1 MSDHA
6 IELGPAEEAARLW
19 ESGRRLREEGD
30 VIALLEAVDLG
41 IRASEIL
48 AVHILYESRDRFP
61 ATIAA
66 LLDRPGRDIDVYRD
80 AVAVPNTVGFTEVL
94 DLLSDD
100 ALECVAPG
108 MHRGWEDRRFSCRRS
123 RETASEAVGYRI
135 PPDDREAL
143 LLLSAYRNR
152 VFRLPPPVRVV
163 PEDVGAG
170 LGPLD
175 RLYAALRGHIVG

>member
-1 MSDHA
+1 MGGKA
-6 IELGPAEEAARLW
+6 IMQLN
-19 ESGRRLREEGD
+19 D
-30 VIALLEAVDLG
+30 DIA
-41 IRASEIL
+41 
-48 AVHILYESRDRFP
+48 SR
-61 ATIAA
+61 
-66 LLDRPGRDIDVYRD
+66 
-80 AVAVPNTVGFTEVL
+80 VL

-163 PEDVGAG
+163 VPWESAGAHR
-170 LGPLD
+170 LPLPP
-175 RLYAALRGHIVG
+175 